1 MEGWTEEESEWDS
14 TPFFERVFVCLT
26 DPECIFFSCILLTPP
41 LHKFDWHGSCYAVC
55 VQNVGVSSLYRWRWS
70 YSSKTRATFLTLDH
84 STLFSFTVDMIR
96 LPKTFP
102 RSWWL
107 SRQCFTETVVC
118 DKQKLQLDGMHS
130 KERFL
135 DHDRKKENP
144 LNTKLVHIS
153 FFLTFLENDPVPETV
168 AQLAQEVYSNNLLQL
183 LVDNIAKFEFEAK
196 KDVAQIFNNLLRRHI
211 GSRSPT
217 VEYLCTRDQ
226 ILFTLIQ
233 GYENQ
238 EIALNCG
245 MILRECLRH
254 EVLTKIVLNS
264 QKVYKFFDYVEMN
277 TFDIASDAFATFKEI
292 LSRHKTLVAEFLE
305 RNYDEFFEKYT
316 QLLQSTNYVTK
327 RQSLKLLGEILLDRA
342 NFTIMTRYI
351 ANADN
356 LKLMMNLLKDRSRN
370 IQFEAFHVFKVFVA
384 NPNKN
389 KPVLDILSKNQDKLI
404 SFLSTF
410 HNDRNEDEQF
420 NDEKAFLL
428 KQIQDL

>member
-1 MEGWTEEESEWDS
+1 
-14 TPFFERVFVCLT
+14 
-26 DPECIFFSCILLTPP
+26 ILFLA
-41 LHKFDWHGSCYAVC
+41 G
-55 VQNVGVSSLYRWRWS
+55 
-70 YSSKTRATFLTLDH
+70 LTLVIG
-84 STLFSFTVDMIR
+84 TQKTMYFFARPQKFRGTICFFGGIFLIFIKWPIIGIIVEFFGFINLFGDFFPVIIGFLRR
-96 LPKTFP
+96 LPVIGNVLSAPGISKIYSMNFFKSKPKTP
-102 RSWWL
+102 HELARNLKESI
-107 SRQCFTETVVC
+107 
-118 DKQKLQLDGMHS
+118 QKLEGPDKRKATDDIS
-130 KERFL
+130 KI
-135 DHDRKKENP
+135 
-144 LNTKLVHIS
+144 LVAVKTMLYGDS
-153 FFLTFLENDPVPETV
+153 ENDPVPETV

-254 EVLTKIVLNS
+254 EVLTKIILNS
-264 QKVYKFFDYVEMN
+264 QQVYKFFDYVEMN

-292 LSRHKTLVAEFLE
+292 LTRHKTLVAEFLE
-305 RNYDEFFEKYT
+305 RNYDDFFDKYT

-351 ANADN
+351 ASADN
-356 LKLMMNLLKDRSRN
+356 LKLMMNLLKDKSRN

-389 KPVLDILSKNQDKLI
+389 KPVLDILSKNQDRLI